1 MLNHTGNSYVT
12 RGYSYVTQDTVIII
26 TVSYDL
32 FGILNR
38 SDSRFNDAAAKHS
51 KERSG
56 ILK

>member
-12 RGYSYVTQDTVIII
+12 RGYSYITQDTVIII
-26 TVSYDL
+26 TVSFDL

-38 SDSRFNDAAAKHS
+38 SGSRFNDAAAKHS

-56 ILK
+56 I